1 MATNAPDVAPTG
13 EYHLHR
19 KVGLRALTMISIGSI
34 IGSGWLLG
42 ALTASEHAGAA
53 SSVSWLLAGL
63 VLALLA
69 LVHAEL
75 GSTYPVSGGTARF
88 PYMVFGGLGGF
99 TGGWMAFLQAVT
111 IAPIEVEA
119 TLGYLNSKF
128 TGLKLINTGVSNAG
142 TLDARGIGFGAIF
155 MLVFTLINILGV
167 RWLAETNAIAT
178 YWKILIPTITIFA
191 LLFSV
196 FHSSN
201 FTAGGGFM
209 PYGFHGVFSALP
221 YGVIFAIE
229 GFEQA
234 IQVGGEA
241 ENPQR
246 NIPRAVIGAMIIGTV
261 IYLLLEV
268 AFVGSL
274 NPANLVHG
282 WSDPIPGAGAF
293 GPYATLATSAGL
305 GWLSTLLIIDS
316 VVSPAGT
323 GLVYMGTASRVSYGM
338 GRNGYFPGAIS
349 KISKQGVPLN
359 SIIICFI
366 IGMLT
371 FLPFPSWAGLVALV
385 TAATVLMYAMAPLA
399 LAGLR
404 KSDPD
409 RVRAYRLP
417 AAAFLCP
424 LAFIF
429 ANCIVYFAGWS
440 NVFWLYVLI
449 ILGFLLFGG
458 YQASIPKARR
468 AIIDWRAA
476 VWILPWLAGL
486 GVISWQGQYTSS
498 PDKVFGLTLQP
509 TLHIGGAHPHGIS
522 EWYDIILIAVFSLVI
537 YYWAVHVAMSADKV
551 QAAVADVEAEASIEL
566 ESSLV

>member
-1 MATNAPDVAPTG
+1 
-13 EYHLHR
+13 
-19 KVGLRALTMISIGSI
+19 MISLGSI

-42 ALTASEHAGAA
+42 AITASTHAGAA
-53 SSVSWLLAGL
+53 SSISWLLGGL

-88 PYMVFGGLGGF
+88 PFMVFGGLGGF

-119 TLGYLNSKF
+119 TLTYLNAKF
-128 TGLKLINTGVSNAG
+128 TGMGIIYTAG
-142 TLDARGIGFGAIF
+142 PSIGELNGKGIGIGAGF
-155 MLVFTLINILGV
+155 MLVFTIINILGV

-178 YWKILIPTITIFA
+178 YWKVLIPTLTIFG
-191 LLFSV
+191 LLFTV

-221 YGVIFAIE
+221 YGIIFALE

-234 IQVGGEA
+234 IQVGGESA
-241 ENPQR
+241 NPQR
-246 NIPRAVIGAMIIGTV
+246 NIPRAVLMAMAIGTV

-268 AFVGSL
+268 AFVGAL
-274 NPANLVHG
+274 NPTNLIHG
-282 WSDPIPGAGAF
+282 WANPIPGAGSF
-293 GPYATLATSAGL
+293 GPYYTLATQAGL
-305 GWLSTLLIIDS
+305 GWLATLLIIDA

-323 GLVYMGTASRVSYGM
+323 GLIYLGTSSRISYGL
-338 GRNGYFPGAIS
+338 GRNGYFPPGVLS
-349 KISKQGVPLN
+349 KINRRGVPFW
-359 SIIICFI
+359 SILICFV

-371 FLPFPSWAGLVALV
+371 FLPFPSWAGLVALI

-404 KSDPD
+404 RSDPD
-409 RVRAYRLP
+409 RPRAYRLP
-417 AAAFLCP
+417 WASVLCP
-424 LAFIF
+424 LSFIL

-449 ILGFLLFGG
+449 VIGFLLFAI
-458 YQASIPKARR
+458 YQAVLPAVRR
-468 AIIDWRAA
+468 TIIDWKAA
-476 VWILPWLAGL
+476 TWIVPWLAGL
-486 GVISWQGQYTSS
+486 GIISWQGQYTSV
-498 PDKVFGLTLQP
+498 PNKVFGLTLNP
-509 TLHIGGAHPHGIS
+509 TLNIGGVSPTGIGK
-522 EWYDIILIAVFSLVI
+522 WIDLIIIALFSLVI
-537 YYWAVHVAMSADKV
+537 YYWAVMVAMPTDKV
-551 QAAVADVEAEASIEL
+551 QEAVAEVEAEASIEL
-566 ESSLV
+566 ESHLVE

>member
-1 MATNAPDVAPTG
+1 
-13 EYHLHR
+13 
-19 KVGLRALTMISIGSI
+19 MISLGSI

-42 ALTASEHAGAA
+42 ALNAAKIAGAA
-53 SSVSWLLAGL
+53 SSVSWLMGGL

-88 PYMVFGGLGGF
+88 PYMVFGALGGF

-119 TLGYLNSKF
+119 SLGYLDSKYPSLHWIYASG
-128 TGLKLINTGVSNAG
+128 GLKGDLNGTGIAVGAG
-142 TLDARGIGFGAIF
+142 F
-155 MLVFTLINILGV
+155 MLVFTIFNIMGV

-178 YWKILIPTITIFA
+178 YWKVLIPTITIFG
-191 LLFSV
+191 LLFTV

-209 PYGFHGVFSALP
+209 PFGFHGVFAALP
-221 YGVIFAIE
+221 LGIIFALE

-246 NIPRAVIGAMIIGTV
+246 NIPRAVIYAMIIGTI
-261 IYLLLEV
+261 IYLLLEI
-268 AFVGSL
+268 AFVGAL

-282 WSDPIPGAGAF
+282 WSNPIPGAGAF
-293 GPYATLATSAGL
+293 GPYATLATTAGV

-323 GLVYMGTASRVSYGM
+323 GLVYIGTSSRLSYGLS
-338 GRNGYFPGAIS
+338 RNGYFPRAIS
-349 KISKQGVPLN
+349 KISKQGVPLT
-359 SIIICFI
+359 SIIICFV

-385 TAATVLMYAMAPLA
+385 TSATVLMYAMAPLS

-404 KSDPD
+404 RSDPD
-409 RVRAYRLP
+409 RPRAYRLP
-417 AAAFLCP
+417 AAGVLCP
-424 LAFIF
+424 LAFVF

-449 ILGFLLFGG
+449 VVGFLLFGG
-458 YQASIPKARR
+458 YQLSIPAERR
-468 AIIDWRAA
+468 SIIDWRAA
-476 VWILPWLAGL
+476 QWIIPWLAGL
-486 GVISWQGQYTSS
+486 GIISWQGQYSS
-498 PDKVFGLTLQP
+498 SFNKVFGLTLNP
-509 TLHIGGAHPHGIS
+509 TLNIGGKHPSHVS
-522 EWYDIILIAVFSLVI
+522 EWYDLIIIAVFSLAI
-537 YYWAVHVAMSADKV
+537 YYWATHVAMPTDKV

-566 ESSLV
+566 DSHLVD